1 MSGKGIGTTSRND
14 LEAAIKATWKTRKN
28 KDRAGIS
35 AADLNAFIQL
45 VFDQGT
51 KQDTIEFEA
60 ALLNLLGVD

>member
-1 MSGKGIGTTSRND
+1 MAKKSAGTTSRND

-35 AADLNAFIQL
+35 VADLNAFIQL

-51 KQDTIEFEA
+51 KQDTTEFEA